1 MKIDPI
7 YTSLKFTFRGKW
19 VTRGIT
25 VLLTAI
31 SLALFS
37 LAFTGYSYDRE
48 DYFHRAYQNMLHERK
63 YLTFSNEISINVDN
77 LTGLH
82 VSGDVWGRPYYS
94 PSEVRQ
100 IEEEIPLGFLSVCR
114 TDTEVP
120 AYVDKLY
127 FRGVKEID
135 GKPTEEYDEWLK
147 EKENL
152 PHKVMLAS
160 AIAGEEQAFHEF
172 GFQLAAGRYPQAE
185 NEIAIDVGIYEQFAW
200 GGYIDA
206 IANGGLKEETGCYY
220 DEYYDEYRDAYVVD
234 YDVQPPEENGI
245 AISSYRDILGKTLAT
260 FMPFQAP
267 ELHESHMV
275 GIYPEPD
282 RYEQSVIV
290 GVVDASSTEKY
301 TSLDPKSLSFGGGC
315 FNGNADESGWFGQI
329 VFHSEAWRQAH
340 LEKGDLYTGGLIA
353 KGPISD
359 ETLNLVLDLSK
370 RQQEEKLA
378 EFTKSYPYSAAQ
390 LAYYNFMIG
399 AESSS
404 ALFEYGTTTAQETS
418 LILSGIGL
426 IFLVFSVILNAV
438 LMNAVLQQAHREIG
452 VMRALGGS
460 RRKISTYFLIGTAFL
475 GLVVFLAALVIALS
489 VFYCYFGPLF
499 AYRGFEGTSPFIFNG
514 WNALL
519 LAGTSLFVPVLS
531 VLLPLKLFMRRSCV
545 EMMKATKKGKGPRG
559 ALPTP

>member
-1 MKIDPI
+1 MANFLK
-7 YTSLKFTFRGKW
+7 TSLKFTFRGKW

-63 YLTFSNEISINVDN
+63 YLTFSNQISINVDN

-82 VSGDVWGRPYYS
+82 VSEDVWGRPYYS

-100 IEEEIPLGFLSVCR
+100 IEELPLGFLSVCR
-114 TDTEVP
+114 TDTEVQ

-135 GKPTEEYDEWLK
+135 GKPTAEYNEWLK
-147 EKENL
+147 ERENL

-160 AIAGEEQAFHEF
+160 AIAGKEQVFHEF

-234 YDVQPPEENGI
+234 YDVQPPKENGI
-245 AISSYRDILGKTLAT
+245 AISSYQDILGKTLAT

-267 ELHESHMV
+267 ELHESYMV

-282 RYEQSVIV
+282 RFEQSVIV
-290 GVVDASSTEKY
+290 GVVDAGSTEKY

-315 FNGNADESGWFGQI
+315 FNGNKDEYGWFGQI

-340 LEKGDLYTGGLIA
+340 LEKGDFYTGALIA

-370 RQQEEKLA
+370 RQQEEQLA

-390 LAYYNFMIG
+390 LEYYNFMIG

-426 IFLVFSVILNAV
+426 IFLVFSVVLNAV
-438 LMNAVLQQAHREIG
+438 LMNAVLRQTHREIG

-475 GLVVFLAALVIALS
+475 GLVVFLAAIVIALS

-519 LAGTSLFVPVLS
+519 LAGSSLLVPVLS

-545 EMMKATKKGKGPRG
+545 EMMKATKKGKGPRR

>member
-1 MKIDPI
+1 MKINPV

-31 SLALFS
+31 SLAIFS

-48 DYFHRAYQNMLHERK
+48 EYFHRAYQNMLHERK
-63 YLTFSNEISINVDN
+63 YLTFSNEISINVDS

-82 VSGDVWGRPYYS
+82 ASGDVWGRPYYS

-100 IEEEIPLGFLSVCR
+100 IEELPLGFLSVCR
-114 TDTEVP
+114 TDTEVQ
-120 AYVDKLY
+120 AYIDKFY

-135 GKPTEEYDEWLK
+135 GKPTAEYSEWL
-147 EKENL
+147 EEQENRP
-152 PHKVMLAS
+152 PHMIRLLS

-185 NEIAIDVGIYEQFAW
+185 NEIAIDVGLYERFAW

-206 IANGGLKEETGCYY
+206 IANGGLKKEMGYY
-220 DEYYDEYRDAYVVD
+220 NDEYQDAYVVD

-245 AISSYRDILGKTLAT
+245 AISSYQDILGKTLAT

-267 ELHESHMV
+267 ELLESHMD
-275 GIYPEPD
+275 GIYPETD

-290 GVVDASSTEKY
+290 GVVDASSTERY
-301 TSLDPKSLSFGGGC
+301 TSLNAKALAFGGGC
-315 FNGNADESGWFGQI
+315 FDGNADEYGWFGQI

-378 EFTKSYPYSAAQ
+378 EFTKSYPYAAAQ
-390 LAYYNFMIG
+390 LDYYNFMIG
-399 AESSS
+399 AEGSSS
-404 ALFEYGTTTAQETS
+404 LFEYGTTTAQQTS

-426 IFLVFSVILNAV
+426 IFLVFSVVLNAV

-460 RRKISTYFLIGTAFL
+460 RGKISTYFLIGTAFL
-475 GLVVFLAALVIALS
+475 GLVVFLVALVITLT

-514 WNALL
+514 WNALF
-519 LAGTSLFVPVLS
+519 LAGTSLIVPVLS
-531 VLLPLKLFMRRSCV
+531 VLLPLRLFMRRSCV
-545 EMMKATKKGKGPRG
+545 EMIKATEKGKKEK
-559 ALPTP
+559 